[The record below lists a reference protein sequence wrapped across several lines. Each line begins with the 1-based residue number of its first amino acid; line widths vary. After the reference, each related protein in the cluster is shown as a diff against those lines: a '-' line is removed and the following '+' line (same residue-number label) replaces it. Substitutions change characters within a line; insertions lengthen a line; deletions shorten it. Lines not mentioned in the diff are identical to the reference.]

1 MNGSTRTYQALL
13 FGKDRRLMQSIPGM
27 LVRAG
32 FEVDVIASRPLPIWP
47 SKSVR
52 LHYVPAASAL
62 LPAVLAAIQKPY
74 DLVIPADDPTI
85 GLIVGA
91 AIPDALK
98 LKLLPVCGVEHFSHL
113 YSKIGLAQALH
124 AHRITSPAY
133 RVAHHPDDLPDCG
146 RALGYPLLVK
156 VDASGAGEG
165 VYECRTED
173 ELKHLGATPISFPV
187 LVQEMIEGQLLDVSG
202 FYQAGQLV
210 HFGYATIQATV
221 SGPFSPSSRRRY
233 RQLSEVPAEVF
244 DELQAIGHA
253 LGLNGFANL
262 ACLLSQRDGKRY
274 YFEAD
279 TRPIIWSDYTK
290 YIGNDLALAIRN
302 YFQSGT
308 TLHHPVT
315 RNTDYPATM
324 HMVCPQRMPVH
335 QLLLN
340 RHQSWKW
347 FCREGL
353 GFTARKFALKL
364 LAVLPTSWR
373 AFPDRLLH

>member
-1 MNGSTRTYQALL
+1 MTGSTRTHQALL

-85 GLIVGA
+85 GLILGA

-347 FCREGL
+347 FRREGL
-353 GFTARKFALKL
+353 SFMARKLALKL
-364 LAVLPTSWR
+364 FAVLPTSWR
-373 AFPDRLLH
+373 VLPDRLLH

>member
-1 MNGSTRTYQALL
+1 MIGSTRTYRALL
-13 FGKDRRLMQSIPGM
+13 FGKNIALMQSVPGM

-32 FEVDVIASRPLPIWP
+32 FQVDVIARRPLPIWP

-52 LHYVPAASAL
+52 LHYVPDASAL
-62 LPAVLAAIQKPY
+62 LPAALAAIQKPY
-74 DLVIPADDPTI
+74 DLVIPADDATV

-113 YSKIGLAQALH
+113 YSKIGLAKALH

-146 RALGYPLLVK
+146 RALGYPLIVK
-156 VDASGAGEG
+156 VDASGAGSG

-173 ELKHLGATPISFPV
+173 ELKQLGAKPIGFPV
-187 LVQEMIEGQLLDVSG
+187 LLQEKIEGQLLDLSG
-202 FYQAGQLV
+202 FYQAGQLI
-210 HFGYATIQATV
+210 HFGYATIHGTQ
-221 SGPFSPSSRRRY
+221 SGPFSPSSMRQY
-233 RQLSEVPAEVF
+233 RQLSEVPADVF

-253 LGLNGFANL
+253 LGLNGFTNL
-262 ACLLSQRDGKRY
+262 TCLLSQRDGKRY
-274 YFEAD
+274 YFEVD
-279 TRPIIWSDYTK
+279 TRPIVWCDYTK

-308 TLHHPVT
+308 TLRHPAP
-315 RNTDYPATM
+315 RNADYPTTM
-324 HMVCPQRMPVH
+324 NMVYSQRMRVH

-347 FCREGL
+347 LRKEGL
-353 GFTARKFALKL
+353 GFMARKFALKL
-364 LAVLPTSWR
+364 FAVLPKSLR
-373 AFPDRLLH
+373 R